1 VVSQLMNGRLPL
13 VILLILTALVGI
25 MTSNLPHRPQQL
37 IYLTPQEKQDKA
49 LIVAIHAQATE
60 RALALL
66 KAGANP
72 NTRGYWDWRGRW
84 DDVVHQRVWEPRRN
98 TDGPTALML
107 AAFMDDYKTAKALLD
122 HGADVEAVD
131 GIGSSALF
139 CATSYGRV
147 KIAKLFLDHG
157 ASIHA
162 NQEGDTPIAYAL
174 MLGDTNLVRCLINR
188 GMPLNTQNRQGDM
201 PLHVAASVADAPMI
215 RLLLASGADPDR
227 RNAAGCTPLH
237 WVVSH
242 QNEGHGIHISPDAQ
256 RQSVIAL
263 LEHKANRELRT
274 PQGKT
279 ALQMTQELHRP
290 DLAHLLSGL

>member
-1 VVSQLMNGRLPL
+1 MNWRYLFS
-13 VILLILTALVGI
+13 ILFILALLVGV
-25 MTSNLPHRPQQL
+25 MVSNLPHRPMQL
-37 IYLTPQEKQDKA
+37 IYLTSQEQKDKE
-49 LIVAIHAQATE
+49 LIVAIHQQETQK
-60 RALALL
+60 ALGLL
-66 KAGANP
+66 KAGASP
-72 NTRGYWDWRGRW
+72 NARGYWDPRGRW

-107 AAFMDDYKTAKALLD
+107 AAFMDDYKVAKALLD

-162 NQEGDTPIAYAL
+162 NQEGSTPMDYAL
-174 MLGDTNLVRCLINR
+174 TLGDTDLVRCLIKR
-188 GMPLNTQNRQGDM
+188 GMSLNTHNQQGDM
-201 PLHVAASVADAPMI
+201 PLHVAASVADAPVI
-215 RLLLASGADPDR
+215 RLLLASGADPDT
-227 RNAAGCTPLH
+227 RNATGCTPLQ

-242 QNEGHGIHISPDAQ
+242 QNEGHSLHISPDAQ
-256 RQSVIAL
+256 RQSIIAL
-263 LEHKANRELRT
+263 LEYKANRELRT

-279 ALQMTQELHRP
+279 ALQITQELHRS
-290 DLAHLLSGL
+290 DLAHLLKNQNML